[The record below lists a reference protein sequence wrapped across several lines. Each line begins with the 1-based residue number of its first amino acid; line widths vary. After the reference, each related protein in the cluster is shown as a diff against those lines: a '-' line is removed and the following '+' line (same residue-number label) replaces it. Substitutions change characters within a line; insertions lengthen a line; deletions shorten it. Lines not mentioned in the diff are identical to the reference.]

1 MKDCF
6 GFDVRLTD
14 ERRTHIL
21 QHPEMTELEG
31 AIILSLAMPQE
42 VRLSRSDNSVRL
54 FYRHFDKTVVGSK
67 WLCVVVKHSALDAFI
82 ITAYLTDKLKPGEV
96 LWFNP

>member
-21 QHPEMTELEG
+21 QHPEMKDLEE
-31 AIILSLAMPQE
+31 AIIMTLEMPQE
-42 VRLSRSDNSVRL
+42 VRISRSDNSVRL
-54 FYRHFDKTVVGSK
+54 FYRYYDNTVVGSK
-67 WLCVVVKHSALDAFI
+67 WLCVVVKYSDLDAFI
-82 ITAYLTDKLKPGEV
+82 ITAYLTDKLKSGEV